1 MCVKA
6 AYEAGAGY
14 VKINW
19 HDEQDN
25 LMNYPVCKYRDVRGD
40 SSVEVRY
47 GQTGSIKKDAVIF
60 M

>member
-25 LMNYPVCKYRDVRGD
+25 LMNYQYASTETLEDLQKIY
-40 SSVEVRY
+40 
-47 GQTGSIKKDAVIF
+47 
-60 M
+60 